1 MKIAVGSDHAGFMLK
16 NRLRD
21 LLHANGHD
29 VTDYGTQTP
38 ASSDY
43 PDYAA
48 LVGHAVVSGKSKLGI
63 LVCGTGIGVSIAANK
78 VHGVR
83 AAACSDP
90 VTARLA
96 RSHNNANV
104 LCMGERIIGP
114 EVADAIVQTFLETP
128 FSEGE
133 RHIRRIAKV
142 TELEHTEDQET
153 AASC

>member
-1 MKIAVGSDHAGFMLK
+1 MKIAIGSDHAGFMLK

-21 LLHANGHD
+21 MLHAKGYE

-38 ASSDY
+38 ESSDY

-48 LVGHAVVSGKSKLGI
+48 LVGHAVVAGKADRGVF
-63 LVCGTGIGVSIAANK
+63 VCGTGIGVSIAANK

-83 AAACSDP
+83 AAAVSDP
-90 VTARLA
+90 VTARLG
-96 RSHNNANV
+96 RSHNNANIV
-104 LCMGERIIGP
+104 CVGERIIGI
-114 EVADAIVQTFLETP
+114 EMAEAIVQTFLDTP

-142 TELEHTEDQET
+142 SELEHTEDQDT

>member
-1 MKIAVGSDHAGFMLK
+1 MKIAIGSDHAGFMLK

-21 LLHANGHD
+21 TFKAKGYE

-38 ASSDY
+38 ESSDY

-48 LVGHAVVSGKSKLGI
+48 LVGHAVVSGKSELGI
-63 LVCGTGIGVSIAANK
+63 LVCGTGVGVSIAANK

-83 AAACSDP
+83 AAAVTEP

-96 RSHNNANV
+96 RSHNNANIV
-104 LCMGERIIGP
+104 CIGERIIGI
-114 EVADAIVQTFLETP
+114 EMAESIVQTFLDTP

-133 RHIRRIAKV
+133 RHIRRVNKV
-142 TELEHTEDQET
+142 TELEHTEDQEEV
-153 AASC
+153 AAC